1 LFVDIEGLSAS
12 ILADLL
18 LLGGKVHSKATLTN
32 ITTTITF
39 GLDFE
44 KSRTHSI
51 AGYRS
56 SNKKMI
62 YFMGANDNRQRNINL
77 LILLVLLLAKTY
89 NELTHRDDFMHIS
102 LIGIV
107 M

>member
-12 ILADLL
+12 TLADLL
-18 LLGGKVHSKATLTN
+18 LLGGKLRSKATLTN

-44 KSRTHSI
+44 KLRTDSI

-56 SNKKMI
+56 SNKIMN
-62 YFMGANDNRQRNINL
+62 YFMGANDNRQRNINFL
-77 LILLVLLLAKTY
+77 LLLVLLLAKTY
-89 NELTHRDDFMHIS
+89 NELMHSDGFMHIS

-107 M
+107 I